1 MSNIVYKNFAFST
14 PFLRGY
20 RELKI
25 PIISADGTPAWPE
38 LFPIKRIDDLKDSVG
53 MRYFSAQM
61 MLEFIAPDRAR
72 LDPDALNLY
81 DSEFDAR
88 NAKIGE
94 NHITGAS
101 IYWDPSTGNKRS
113 DGSVCVLIYRDDKKR
128 NIFIHDIL
136 YLIVS
141 DEELHP
147 LARQCEMV
155 LDFVTRHNL
164 RRIYIETNG
173 IGNALP
179 EIMSNVSASRNISI
193 NVQKV
198 TNHKNKETRILDA
211 IEPVLSSGR
220 LYAHRR
226 VQSTPLIAEML
237 GWTPIGGVG
246 HDDGLDATAGAI
258 CAVPVPIRPIGQHP
272 ITFSANTNFKV

>member
-25 PIISADGTPAWPE
+25 PIISAEGTPTWPE
-38 LFPIKRIDDLKDSVG
+38 LFPLERIDELRDAVG
-53 MRYFSAQM
+53 ARYFSAQM

-72 LDPDALNLY
+72 LDPDALKLY

-88 NAKIGE
+88 NAKIGD
-94 NHITGAS
+94 HIITGAS
-101 IYWDPSTGNKRS
+101 IYWDPSTGRKKS
-113 DGSVCVLIYRDDKKR
+113 DGSVCVLIYRDDKNK
-128 NIFIHDIL
+128 NIFIHDVL
-136 YLIVS
+136 YLVIS

-147 LARQCEMV
+147 LAHQCEMI
-155 LDFVTRHNL
+155 LDFIISHGL

-179 EIMSNVSASRNISI
+179 EIMRSVASARNITVNI
-193 NVQKV
+193 QKV
-198 TNHKNKETRILDA
+198 TNNKNKETRILDA
-211 IEPVLSSGR
+211 IEPILSSGR
-220 LYAHRR
+220 LHAHRR

-237 GWTPIGGVG
+237 GWTPMGGST

-258 CAVPVPIRPIGQHP
+258 CTTPIPIRPLGHGP
-272 ITFSANTNFKV
+272 STFTANTNFKI

>member
-1 MSNIVYKNFAFST
+1 MSNIVYENFTFST

-38 LFPIKRIDDLKDSVG
+38 MFPQQRIDELRDAVG
-53 MRYFSAQM
+53 TRYFSAQM

-72 LDPDALNLY
+72 LDPDALKLY
-81 DSEFDAR
+81 DDDFDPR
-88 NAKIGE
+88 NARVGK
-94 NHITGAS
+94 HPITGAS
-101 IYWDPSTGNKRS
+101 IYWDPSTGRKKA
-113 DGSVCVLIYRDDKKR
+113 DGSVCVLIYRDDKNR
-128 NIFIHDIL
+128 NVFIHDVL

-147 LARQCEMV
+147 LARQCEIV
-155 LDFVTRHNL
+155 LDFILRHGL

-179 EIMSNVSASRNISI
+179 EIMRTVAAERNVTINI
-193 NVQKV
+193 QKV
-198 TNHKNKETRILDA
+198 INHKNKETRILDA
-211 IEPVLSSGR
+211 IEPILSSGR

-226 VQSTPLIAEML
+226 IQSTPLIAEML
-237 GWTPIGGVG
+237 GWTPMGNVG

-258 CAVPVPIRPIGQHP
+258 CTAAIPIRPIGQGSK
-272 ITFSANTNFKV
+272 IFSANTDFKI

>member
-1 MSNIVYKNFAFST
+1 MSNIVYKNFTFST

-25 PIISADGTPAWPE
+25 PIVSADGTPAWPD
-38 LFPIKRIDDLKDSVG
+38 LFPPQRIDDLRNSVG
-53 MRYFSAQM
+53 ARYFSAQM

-72 LDPDALNLY
+72 LDPDALKLY
-81 DSEFDAR
+81 DCDFDAR
-88 NAKIGE
+88 NARIGE
-94 NHITGAS
+94 NIITGAS
-101 IYWDPSTGNKRS
+101 VYWDPSTGRKKS
-113 DGSVCVLIYRDDKKR
+113 DGSVCVLIYRDDKNKT
-128 NIFIHDIL
+128 IFVHDVL

-141 DEELHP
+141 DDELHP

-155 LDFVTRHNL
+155 LDFLMHHGL

-179 EIMSNVSASRNISI
+179 EIMRTIANKRNVTISI
-193 NVQKV
+193 QKI

-220 LYAHRR
+220 MFAHRR

-246 HDDGLDATAGAI
+246 HDDGLDATAGAM
-258 CAVPVPIRPIGQHP
+258 CTVPIPIYPIGRRRA
-272 ITFSANTNFKV
+272 TFSANTDFKI